1 MSKKLLAAVL
11 LSATLGGM
19 AFGAEFTPDARLA
32 TSAQAKELLAQGV
45 KEFRVGRHQQAAA
58 AFSAALKLE
67 PDNQLLFQ
75 FYLAAGDGLLL
86 KMMEYDELDDVLKD
100 LLAKARIHQKSLRQ
114 DPAYL
119 TLLIEKLRA
128 SEEERV
134 AATLE
139 LVAVGPIAVPPL
151 VAALS
156 DNRQDDLRSLTRVV
170 LTKMGYRA
178 VVPLIECLKSKDQRQ
193 VTSVLAVLA
202 DIGDA
207 RALPQAARLAAA
219 GEETTGRVAVNT
231 VEAIRK
237 ANRMEAV
244 PTAEQLYFSEALRYF
259 RAGDQVRDEMVA
271 NESLMWQWDDA
282 AAAGQQ
288 LTYKRVPRYAWNEL
302 MAEEIVFQGIALFP
316 ENASYLPILTAVY
329 AAEAVETGLRIRLA
343 KESTIPLA
351 DQRPDEQL
359 DAIALRVS
367 ALAEVGSRVKM
378 AGAINLYR
386 AVQQAIV
393 SERADVAAYLM
404 RALEDRALAR
414 ADVHLPTKAEGLAPE
429 KAGSALVA
437 ALDHPDKQIRYQAAI
452 TLAHLDPAV
461 EFFNAEKVVPILGDA
476 VGEWGMRVVMLV
488 DQDYRNRNSGREALQ
503 NKGMMAYTAVDGFEA
518 VQRLEEAPIKDAIVI
533 AGDLL
538 PSLKDEH
545 GALIKVPE
553 QQAATLVEKLATDP
567 RSAKT
572 PVFISLPEDPELANK
587 IQKALEGKG
596 NVKGFV
602 KRPFTADDLAGQIE
616 LALKDAEQPNVNREA
631 AEDVALR
638 AALALQAPNPMRTQ
652 FDLGV
657 AAEKLATTLEARVD
671 TLRIEACKALG
682 VASMGPAA
690 ATVKGQLAKAA
701 AVYGAQ
707 DAQLKPG
714 TRAAFLGL
722 FGMLDPADA
731 AVAPFL
737 ANGLKFADENDA
749 AGALQVRT
757 AAAEAVGHGTV
768 PPAQLG
774 ALHQQQRLNVRDQG
788 ATAVAAAA
796 TPAAADAV
804 PADAPVAPAA
814 Q

>member
-67 PDNQLLFQ
+67 PGNQLLFQ
-75 FYLAAGDGLLL
+75 FYLAAGDGLLM
-86 KMMEYDELDDVLKD
+86 KMMEYDELDGVLKD
-100 LLAKARIHQKSLRQ
+100 LLVKARIHQKSLRQ

-119 TLLIEKLRA
+119 ALLIEKLRA

-207 RALPQAARLAAA
+207 RALPQAAHLAAAA
-219 GEETTGRVAVNT
+219 GEETTKRVAVNT
-231 VEAIRK
+231 IEAIRK
-237 ANRMEAV
+237 ANRMAAV
-244 PTAEQLYFSEALRYF
+244 PTAEQLYFNEALRYF
-259 RAGDQVRDEMVA
+259 RAGDLVRDEMVA
-271 NESLMWQWDDA
+271 NESLMWQWQDD

-316 ENASYLPILTAVY
+316 ENASYHPILTAVY
-329 AAEAVETGLRIRLA
+329 AAEAVETTLRIRLA

-359 DAIALRVS
+359 DAIAMRVS
-367 ALAEVGSRVKM
+367 ALAEVGNRVKM
-378 AGAINLYR
+378 AGAVNLYR
-386 AVQQAIV
+386 AVQQSIV

-404 RALEDRALAR
+404 RTLEDRALAR
-414 ADVHLPTKAEGLAPE
+414 ADSHLPTKAEGLAPE

-437 ALDHPDKQIRYQAAI
+437 ALDHPDKLIRYQAAI

-461 EFFNAEKVVPILGDA
+461 EFFNAEKVVPILADA

-503 NKGMMAYTAVDGFEA
+503 NKGMMAYTAADGFEA

-553 QQAATLVEKLATDP
+553 QQAVTLVEKLATDP

-587 IQKALEGKG
+587 IQKAIEGKG

-652 FDLGV
+652 FDLGA
-657 AAEKLATTLEARVD
+657 AAEKLAATLDARVD
-671 TLRIEACKALG
+671 ALRIEACKALG
-682 VASMGPAA
+682 VASMGPSA
-690 ATVKGQLAKAA
+690 ATVKGHLAKAA

-737 ANGLKFADENDA
+737 ASGLKFADENDA
-749 AGALQVRT
+749 TGALQVRT
-757 AAAEAVGHGTV
+757 AAAEAVGYGTV
-768 PPAQLG
+768 PAAQLG
-774 ALHQQQRLNVRDQG
+774 ALQQQQRLNVRDQG
-788 ATAVAAAA
+788 ATAVAAA
-796 TPAAADAV
+796 TPAAAAVV
-804 PADAPVAPAA
+804 PADAPAA